1 MGCTGLVRGYL
12 LAPMDFQDRIDA
24 DIKDAMKA
32 KQAMRLGVLRM
43 LKSALKNAAIEQGG
57 ADVRLDEAAAQ
68 SVLRKEAKKRQ
79 DSIEGFQKG
88 GRPELAEKEREEL
101 GVLSD
106 YLPKPLSAAE
116 LDTLV
121 SEVLAELGATSKGA
135 MGQVMKLAT
144 EKAAG
149 RVDGDAR
156 LPARPPRANGVIVL
170 EREADGI
177 HRVVAAGAG
186 GVLAVDR
193 EALADGRRVD
203 RLLGEGRVDPRRR
216 REVLAEE
223 LFEHPRAPA
232 DRRRRGRV
240 AVGRQEGRPHRR

>member
-1 MGCTGLVRGYL
+1 MGCTGPVRGYL

-24 DIKDAMKA
+24 DIKEAMKA

-116 LDTLV
+116 LDALV
-121 SEVLAELGATSKGA
+121 SEVLAELGATSKAA

-149 RVDGDAR
+149 RVDGRALSAAVSAR
-156 LPARPPRANGVIVL
+156 LA
-170 EREADGI
+170 
-177 HRVVAAGAG
+177 
-186 GVLAVDR
+186 
-193 EALADGRRVD
+193 
-203 RLLGEGRVDPRRR
+203 
-216 REVLAEE
+216 
-223 LFEHPRAPA
+223 
-232 DRRRRGRV
+232 
-240 AVGRQEGRPHRR
+240 